1 MPFIIM
7 LLSSIFYAIQ
17 SQYGSIFQAIGKIW
31 MCLGL
36 NFIWAIIFIISFCV
50 LFQYGAL
57 GYTLTYI
64 ISYLIYAI
72 ISFISFR
79 NIVKINVKK

>member
-1 MPFIIM
+1 M

-36 NFIWAIIFIISFCV
+36 NVVWAIIFIVSFCV

-57 GYTLTYI
+57 GYALTYL
-64 ISYLIYAI
+64 ISYFIYAI
-72 ISFISFR
+72 ISFISFK
-79 NIVKINVKK
+79 NIIKTNVKKVEE